1 MRDDM
6 RLLSQSLIVKTM
18 GLVILTIASNT
29 VLAKP
34 SVKEK
39 YEVLKQAKN
48 YAQSVAC
55 ATTFDDD
62 NQGHKTTIND
72 IHLIESQMDFSEENE
87 IGTQYVVYWGGDWG
101 CSGGSGTYSSFL
113 TSFNRFSETRPF
125 LVEKMDVLED
135 VNEDTYQIN
144 TRFIEDVK
152 FLNGV
157 FLITSSDYSD
167 NNTDGGN
174 NFPRYQY
181 LYTVIYND
189 SSDTWKLANKKLL
202 KDNYP
207 NSKR

>member
-1 MRDDM
+1 M

-72 IHLIESQMDFSEENE
+72 IHLIESQMDFSEKNE
-87 IGTQYVVYWGGDWG
+87 VGTQYLVYWGGDWG

-125 LVEKMDVLED
+125 LVEKMDV
-135 VNEDTYQIN
+135 
-144 TRFIEDVK
+144 
-152 FLNGV
+152 
-157 FLITSSDYSD
+157 
-167 NNTDGGN
+167 
-174 NFPRYQY
+174 
-181 LYTVIYND
+181 
-189 SSDTWKLANKKLL
+189 
-202 KDNYP
+202 
-207 NSKR
+207 

>member
-1 MRDDM
+1 M
-6 RLLSQSLIVKTM
+6 RLFSRSLIVKTI
-18 GLVILTIASNT
+18 GLVILTMTSNT

-34 SVKEK
+34 IIKEK

-55 ATTFDDD
+55 VTTFDDD
-62 NQGHKTTIND
+62 TEGHKTTIKD
-72 IHLIESQMDFSEENE
+72 IHLIETQMDLSKKNE

-101 CSGGSGTYSSFL
+101 CSGGSGTYSNFL
-113 TSFNRFSETRPF
+113 TSFNRWTETRPF
-125 LVEKMDVLED
+125 LVEKMDILEEL
-135 VNEDTYQIN
+135 NEESYQIN

-174 NFPRYQY
+174 NFPRYKY
-181 LYTVIYND
+181 LYTVVYND
-189 SSDTWKLANKKLL
+189 SSDTWQLANKKLL

>member
-1 MRDDM
+1 M

-18 GLVILTIASNT
+18 GLVILTMSSNA

-34 SVKEK
+34 PIKEK

-62 NQGHKTTIND
+62 NQGHKTTIKD
-72 IHLIESQMDFSEENE
+72 IHLIESQMDFSEKNE

-101 CSGGSGTYSSFL
+101 CNGGSGTYSSFL

-125 LVEKMDVLED
+125 LVEKMDILED

-174 NFPRYQY
+174 NFPRYKY
-181 LYTVIYND
+181 LYTVVYND

-202 KDNYP
+202 KDNYL